1 MCRQS
6 YNEKIPL
13 DLTATANF
21 LNSVSDRRQNF
32 SHKWVIFAIGP
43 EWNLTK
49 IRTISGKKD
58 HQFLAIL
65 VRGGFFFYF
74 CQYSPGLLMR
84 DL

>member
-43 EWNLTK
+43 ERNLTK
-49 IRTISGKKD
+49 I
-58 HQFLAIL
+58 
-65 VRGGFFFYF
+65 
-74 CQYSPGLLMR
+74 
-84 DL
+84 